1 MLIIMLIKHLPLNGT
16 SIFFV
21 SGREKKGERERAKIV
36 FLEAL
41 PRIFQHGWM
50 YFDPA
55 ITVFFY
61 PSKLVVQSL
70 RSLSPLKAGLKNSYS
85 LSPLH

>member
-1 MLIIMLIKHLPLNGT
+1 MALVSSL
-16 SIFFV
+16 F
-21 SGREKKGERERAKIV
+21 SGREKKGAKRERAKIV

-55 ITVFFY
+55 IMLFFY
-61 PSKLVVQSL
+61 PSKLAMQSL
-70 RSLSPLKAGLKNSYS
+70 RSLSPLKAGLKISYS
-85 LSPLH
+85 LSSLH

>member
-1 MLIIMLIKHLPLNGT
+1 MAQVFSLFQAERK
-16 SIFFV
+16 
-21 SGREKKGERERAKIV
+21 REQERAILV
-36 FLEAL
+36 FFEAL

-55 ITVFFY
+55 IIVFFY

-85 LSPLH
+85 FSPLH

>member
-1 MLIIMLIKHLPLNGT
+1 MAEGFALLQAKRKRH
-16 SIFFV
+16 
-21 SGREKKGERERAKIV
+21 RERAKIV

-41 PRIFQHGWM
+41 PRIFQHGWI

-55 ITVFFY
+55 IMLFFY

-70 RSLSPLKAGLKNSYS
+70 RSLSPLKAGLKFSY
-85 LSPLH
+85 